1 MNDMEENYESFIKY
15 YNDTCLEED
24 LRIVDTEYSNEDDE
38 STIYLLYKQL
48 INNHNKEMVEIEKL
62 EQRKKEI
69 ECEYK
74 KIENKIYEIKHKYDI
89 Y

>member
-1 MNDMEENYESFIKY
+1 MSNY
-15 YNDTCLEED
+15 
-24 LRIVDTEYSNEDDE
+24 
-38 STIYLLYKQL
+38 
-48 INNHNKEMVEIEKL
+48 NKEFVEIEKL

-74 KIENKIYEIKHKYDI
+74 KIENKIEEIKHKYDI